1 MLKINVV
8 IVDDDPMIVEINRG
22 FVTAVPGFEVIGT
35 ASTGQETLEIIKEK
49 KPNLTLMDIYLPDM
63 DGVQLLQKIRELG
76 LPVDVIAVTAANDAE
91 TVQKVFRYG
100 AIDYIIKPFKF
111 TRFKTALNYYYNLY
125 SRFSKNIKLNQN
137 EIDHLNPNLVMQ
149 TEAEAEKEKTI
160 EKEKVE
166 EEMPKGLNEITLK
179 QVYQYLKEKNSP
191 LSAEEV
197 AIGVGLAR
205 VTARRYL
212 DFLEKSNRVM
222 LELQY
227 GSVGRPINRYRTT
240 E

>member
-49 KPNLTLMDIYLPDM
+49 NPGLTLMDIYLPDM
-63 DGVQLLQKIRELG
+63 DGVQVLQEIRYLG
-76 LPVDVIAVTAANDAE
+76 LPVDVIAVTAANDVE
-91 TVQKVFRYG
+91 TVQKAFRCG

-111 TRFKTALNYYYNLY
+111 TRLKIALNHYYNLY
-125 SRFSKNIKLNQN
+125 SRFSSKNIKLSQN
-137 EIDHLNPNLVMQ
+137 ELDHLNPNQVRQ
-149 TEAEAEKEKTI
+149 AEAAEEK
-160 EKEKVE
+160 E

-179 QVYQYLKEKNSP
+179 QVYQYLKEKNSS

-227 GSVGRPINRYRTT
+227 GSVGRPINRYRTI